1 MIYLID
7 ANNLAG
13 KLGILKNEN
22 FDKLLIKII
31 RHWPASRKNKI
42 FLVFDSAD
50 PMGDKYSENLI
61 TIIYTPRDNYYH
73 SADDKIIELA
83 NDYLNSNNKFKPE
96 DGELCVVTDDN
107 EIKNKIKFLNRKYNR
122 ELILMP
128 AFNLADKLN
137 RLSAVDYKNDN
148 YKESGRRGLKES
160 EIDKIN
166 KDLLK
171 IWQ

>member
-50 PMGDKYSENLI
+50 PMGDKYSEKSD
-61 TIIYTPRDNYYH
+61 TPAKGGGLM
-73 SADDKIIELA
+73 SGAPSK
-83 NDYLNSNNKFKPE
+83 
-96 DGELCVVTDDN
+96 GVVFP
-107 EIKNKIKFLNRKYNR
+107 KSSF
-122 ELILMP
+122 
-128 AFNLADKLN
+128 
-137 RLSAVDYKNDN
+137 
-148 YKESGRRGLKES
+148 
-160 EIDKIN
+160 
-166 KDLLK
+166 
-171 IWQ
+171 